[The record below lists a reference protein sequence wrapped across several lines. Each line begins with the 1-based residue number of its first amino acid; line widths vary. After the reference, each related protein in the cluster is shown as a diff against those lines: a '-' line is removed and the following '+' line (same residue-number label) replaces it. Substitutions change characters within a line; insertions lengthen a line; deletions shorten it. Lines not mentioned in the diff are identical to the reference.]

1 MSARTR
7 RFVTNASP
15 LIFLT
20 KIDALSLMGELA
32 EAITVPAAVMAEV
45 EAGAELQA
53 SLRQI
58 GSLPRLRIE
67 ADLPVPPEI
76 AGWDLGPG
84 ETQVLTFAAARPG
97 WQAVLDDLEARE
109 CARSLGILKTGTLGI
124 ILRAKVAGV
133 IPAARPLVEKLLR
146 NGAYL
151 SKDLVAAALAE
162 IGE

>member
-1 MSARTR
+1 MSDRTR

-32 EAITVPAAVMAEV
+32 EDIAVPSAVMAEV
-45 EAGAELQA
+45 EAGSESQP

-58 GSLPRLRIE
+58 GSMPWLHVE
-67 ADLPVPPEI
+67 ADLPVSPEI

-84 ETQVLTFAAARPG
+84 ETQVLAFAEANPG

-109 CARSLGILKTGTLGI
+109 CARSLGIPKTGTLGI
-124 ILRAKVAGV
+124 ILRAKVTGV

-151 SKDLVAAALAE
+151 SKDLVVAALADV
-162 IGE
+162 GE